1 MTKPASAPEAVRP
14 PEQRQQPDRQDE
26 PDGEGTNATIHH
38 PDDKAAQHPVRPDH
52 KPRSPYV
59 TGNT

>member
-1 MTKPASAPEAVRP
+1 MNKPASAPDEVPPRP
-14 PEQRQQPDRQDE
+14 PVDQEE
-26 PDGEGTNATIHH
+26 PVPEGTNETIRR
-38 PDDKAAQHPVRPDH
+38 PDDRAEEHPAREDH